1 MMQPVLDSFDAA
13 VARARALVADGQRR
27 ILGIAGEPGC
37 GKSTLAMNL
46 LQELGDVAVGLPMD
60 SYHLSNEQLI
70 LLERRNRKGATDT
83 FDVHGY
89 IEILRRVRSQDVDVI
104 YAPRFHREIEESI
117 AAEIAV
123 HEATPLIISEGNY
136 LLVNDDPW
144 SGVRGQMD
152 EIWYIDIDQGVR
164 HERLIARHLSHGQDM
179 EESKKWTFGSDERNA
194 EVIRATQSRADCI
207 VRFE

>member
-1 MMQPVLDSFDAA
+1 MNQPVLDSLDAA

-27 ILGIAGEPGC
+27 ILGIAGEPGS
-37 GKSTLAMNL
+37 GKSTLATNL
-46 LQELGDVAVGLPMD
+46 LDRLSDIAVGLPMD
-60 SYHLSNEQLI
+60 SYHLSNEQLL
-70 LLERRNRKGATDT
+70 LLERRDRKGATDT

-89 IEILRRVRSQDVDVI
+89 VDILRRVRTQDVDVI

-123 HEATPLIISEGNY
+123 QAATPLVISEGNY
-136 LLVNDDPW
+136 LLVNAAPW
-144 SGVRGQMD
+144 AGVRDQMD
-152 EIWYIDIDQGVR
+152 EIWFIDIDQGVR

-194 EVIRATQSRADCI
+194 EIIRETRSRADCI
-207 VRFE
+207 VRLG